1 MNIGQAAKAAGLNP
15 KIIRYYESIELIG
28 ATRRSDSGYRDFSER
43 DVQIL
48 RFIKRSRELG
58 FSIDRIRALLSLWD
72 DKSRQS
78 AEVKALA
85 AQYIAEVDL
94 DIARMQAIRKQLQ
107 QLAEACHGDDRPDCP
122 IIDVLAGATSAED
135 CRREA
140 ACPAV

>member
-28 ATRRSDSGYRDFSER
+28 ATRRSGSGYRDFTER

-58 FSIDRIRALLSLWD
+58 FSIERIRSLLSLWGD
-72 DKSRQS
+72 NSRQS
-78 AEVKALA
+78 AEVKTLA
-85 AQYIAEVDL
+85 SHHIAEIDL
-94 DIARMQAIRKQLQ
+94 DIARMQAIRNQLQ

-122 IIDVLAGATSAED
+122 IIDVLAGGGLGAE
-135 CRREA
+135 CCREA
-140 ACPAV
+140 A